1 MSENQNC
8 KARDFSQYEQMETRE
23 LEAIL
28 RQDAESTG
36 GQESDTEKILYIAEV
51 LASRENKH
59 DTGNEAQIAWE
70 SFEKDYLPIEEESE
84 HTVQSRKTMQ
94 PWVRRLTTIAAVFI
108 LLIGLS
114 ATVVGAFGWDDVWN
128 AVAKWAK
135 DTFSFVSDGDVEL
148 TEPYTDLPQE
158 YTSLQDALDATNQ
171 LGISVPTWIPDG
183 YILDDITIEENPIQR
198 VYVAHYKNAGKEILV
213 IVQSYLEGDPEKIEI
228 NENIVEIYKVSDLE
242 YYIFTNN
249 QRLRA
254 VWSKDSYECI
264 ISGDLTL
271 DEIKTMINS
280 IGKGR

>member
-8 KARDFSQYEQMETRE
+8 KARDFSQYDQMETQE

-59 DTGNEAQIAWE
+59 DAGNEAQIAWE

-94 PWVRRLTTIAAVFI
+94 PWVRRLTTVAAVFI

-135 DTFSFVSDGDVEL
+135 DTFSFVSDGNVEL
-148 TEPYTDLPQE
+148 TEPDRKTAQE
-158 YTSLQDALDATNQ
+158 YTSLQEALDATSHGGV
-171 LGISVPTWIPDG
+171 LVPTWIPNG
-183 YILDDITIEENPIQR
+183 YTLDDITIDETPFQR
-198 VYVAHYKNAGKEILV
+198 AYIAIYKNGEKYIW
-213 IVQSYLEGDPEKIEI
+213 ITVQSYLDRDPEKIEI
-228 NENIVEIYKVSDLE
+228 NEDIVEIYKVSDLE

-249 QRLRA
+249 QLLSA
-254 VWSKDSYECI
+254 MWSRDSYECI
-264 ISGDLTL
+264 MSGDLTL

-280 IGKGR
+280 IGKG